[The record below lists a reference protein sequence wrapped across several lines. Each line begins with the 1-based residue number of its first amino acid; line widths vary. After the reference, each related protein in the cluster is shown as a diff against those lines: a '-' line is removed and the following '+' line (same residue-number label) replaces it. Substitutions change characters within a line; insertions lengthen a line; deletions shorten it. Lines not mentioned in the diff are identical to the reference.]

1 MNPLRVSTSLRPLV
15 VIVMMVFVPSQGAVG
30 LQVSPP
36 SGNRGAPAP
45 RNCEAAHA
53 KRIADAKTAF
63 DGTLRGIN
71 RRFMTKLNACQN
83 SFSSVDSPACLQTY
97 SDTMKS
103 LSLQTM
109 GATSTCYAVCAL
121 AVVPPAV
128 MAPPCASCIGLVT
141 AAVMGQAANAAYT
154 RTKCL
159 DEAMNKA
166 TLCSNTA
173 ADEASDEVEDALD
186 ALRIEIAKAER
197 DYRDCKANAG
207 G

>member
-1 MNPLRVSTSLRPLV
+1 MNPLRVSKSLRTLV
-15 VIVMMVFVPSQGAVG
+15 VILMMALVPSKGAVG

-36 SGNRGAPAP
+36 SGNPGALPP
-45 RNCEAAHA
+45 RNCEAEHA
-53 KRIADAKTAF
+53 KQIADAKTAF
-63 DGTLRGIN
+63 DSTFRGIN
-71 RRFMTKLNACQN
+71 RRLVTKLNACQN
-83 SFSSVDSPACLQTY
+83 ALSSVDSPACLQTY
-97 SDTMKS
+97 SDTMNS

-109 GATSTCYAVCAL
+109 GTTATCYAVCAL

-159 DEAMNKA
+159 DEAKNKA
-166 TLCSNTA
+166 ALCSTTAGDEA
-173 ADEASDEVEDALD
+173 ADEAEGALD
-186 ALRIEIAKAER
+186 ALRIEIDKADR
-197 DYRDCKANAG
+197 DYRNCKASLG